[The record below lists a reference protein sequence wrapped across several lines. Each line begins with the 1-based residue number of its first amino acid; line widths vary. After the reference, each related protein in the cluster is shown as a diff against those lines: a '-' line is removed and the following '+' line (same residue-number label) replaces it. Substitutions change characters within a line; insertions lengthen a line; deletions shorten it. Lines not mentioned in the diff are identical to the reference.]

1 MKAGNTLPNVRPQS
15 DYLYERRGP
24 WPQPQPAHPFGFAPG
39 VVHVPK
45 DEIRRWKW
53 RIGLRYTW
61 TTLTFWPTAAWYA
74 WKHRS
79 LEPVSDGQFEQIMT
93 HSSLSKFISN
103 ELNERKKYPDN
114 EKLKIF
120 KSFLDAAPNEQFYV
134 ADYSL
139 MTHLKTY
146 PGIYAAATMTL
157 FKGELVDGKRKV
169 VAIYMY
175 DSQKMFT
182 PADGN
187 AWELAKY
194 FVLQGGANRIASSA
208 HANLHFPYDSM
219 NAISKSSLP
228 KDSVL
233 LRLLLPHFDLTL
245 ELNYAVLNTPTSPV
259 LNKQYLPFTAFPAPA
274 DGLAGLFLYG
284 YNGME
289 GNPSYPHYK
298 FHAVPDPKKYP
309 SDYGTFLMAY
319 YYTILDF
326 VNGVVAQIPR
336 DEYVDIR
343 VWTDYINQWVPEFPD
358 HPEFFTGDDQLI
370 EKEVDTPDGKKKVYV
385 LAETAANIIWDL
397 SVGHAADHYDY
408 SKLNINQVP
417 LRLRVPPPDSNDVPP
432 LDRKKMIHWID
443 LFKHHFERKMF
454 FAPRNV
460 TLLMDTQ
467 YNFYKPHEQP
477 LRDLNKQFLENLKKT
492 ERQLTVYNYI
502 PLNQISRSI
511 QY

>member
-1 MKAGNTLPNVRPQS
+1 MAEDNSLPNVRPQS

-39 VVHVPK
+39 VTHVPTN
-45 DEIRRWKW
+45 EMLRWRW
-53 RIGLRYTW
+53 FVGLRYIL
-61 TTLTFWPTAAWYA
+61 TTLTYWPCAMWYA
-74 WKHRS
+74 WKNRS
-79 LEPVSDGQFEQIMT
+79 LKPVSDADFEMILT

-103 ELNERKKYPDN
+103 ELNERDKYPNN

-120 KSFLDAAPNEQFYV
+120 KSFLDAEPKEKFYV

-139 MTHLKTY
+139 MKHLKTY

-157 FKGELVDGKRKV
+157 FKGPLVDGKRKV
-169 VAIYMY
+169 VAIYLS
-175 DSQKMFT
+175 DSGKMFT

-187 AWELAKY
+187 AWEMAKY

-245 ELNYAVLNTPTSPV
+245 ELDYSVLNSATSPV

-274 DGLAGLFLYG
+274 AGLAGLFLYG

-289 GNPSYPHYK
+289 GNPSYPHYQ
-298 FHAVPDPKKYP
+298 FHAIPDPKIYP

-319 YYTILDF
+319 YYTILEF
-326 VNGVVAQIPR
+326 VDEVVDRIPQ
-336 DEYVDIR
+336 DEYVDIQ
-343 VWTDYINQWVPEFPD
+343 VWTDYVNTWVPEFPD
-358 HPEFFTGDDQLI
+358 AKDFFTPNNRLI
-370 EKEVDTPDGKKKVYV
+370 EKEVDTPDGKRRISV
-385 LAETAANIIWDL
+385 LSETVANIIWDL

-408 SKLNINQVP
+408 SKQNINQMP
-417 LRLRVPPPDSNDVPP
+417 LRLRVPPPDSTNVPP
-432 LDRKKMIHWID
+432 LNRKKMIRWVDI
-443 LFKHHFERKMF
+443 FKHDFERKMF

-460 TLLMDTQ
+460 TLLMDIQ
-467 YNFYKPHEQP
+467 YNFYKPNEQP

-492 ERQLTVYNYI
+492 EQNLTVYNYI